1 MQIMISF
8 VDMTITQLEYIIA
21 VDTHGNFLTAA
32 EKCSVSQPALSMQI
46 QKLEKDLGVRIFD
59 RSRQPVVPTEV
70 GIRVIAQAREIL
82 KQCSRLTELV
92 NEDKKGDLSGNLRIG
107 IIPTIAPYVLP
118 LFLVDFMKKHPK
130 VTIEIAEITTA
141 QILQQ
146 LKNDQLDCGIM
157 ATPIEAGYLQ
167 YTPLFYEP
175 LVAYMSEDNKLFSK
189 KTIAPADIDPSETWI
204 LNEGHC
210 LRNQVLNLCT
220 GSKGTSRNKQ
230 FQYQTGSLETLK
242 KMVEMNNG
250 ITILPELSIFDFNDD
265 QMERV
270 RYFKKPDPVR
280 EISVVTHRVD
290 LKKQLIEHF
299 TTALLAAI
307 PDRMKKERE
316 KVVLEF

>member
-1 MQIMISF
+1 
-8 VDMTITQLEYIIA
+8 MTITQLEYVIA

-46 QKLEKDLGVRIFD
+46 QKLERELSIRIFD
-59 RSRQPVVPTEV
+59 RSRQPVVATEI
-70 GIRVIAQAREIL
+70 GKSIIQQAREII
-82 KQCSRLTELV
+82 KQCNRLTEVV
-92 NEDKKGDLSGNLRIG
+92 NEDKKGELTGQLRIG

-118 LFLVDFMKKHPK
+118 LFLVDFMKNNPK
-130 VTIEIAEITTA
+130 VNIEIAEVTTN

-189 KTIAPADIDPSETWI
+189 KTLVPDDIDPTETWI

-220 GSKGTSRNKQ
+220 GNKGNSKNKQ
-230 FQYQTGSLETLK
+230 FQYHTGSLETLK
-242 KMVEMNNG
+242 KMVEINRG
-250 ITILPELSIFDFNDD
+250 ITILPELSIFDFNDE

-280 EISVVTHRVD
+280 EISMVIHRVD
-290 LKKQLIEHF
+290 LKKQLIESF

-307 PDRMKKERE
+307 PARMKKDRE
-316 KVVLEF
+316 KIVVEF

>member
-1 MQIMISF
+1 
-8 VDMTITQLEYIIA
+8 MTITQLEYVIA

-46 QKLEKDLGVRIFD
+46 QKLERELGIRIFD
-59 RSRQPVVPTEV
+59 RSRQPVVATEIGV
-70 GIRVIAQAREIL
+70 RVIQQAREVL
-82 KQCSRLTELV
+82 KQCSRLTEIV
-92 NEDKKGDLSGNLRIG
+92 NEDKKGELTGQLRIG

-118 LFLVDFMKKHPK
+118 LFLVDFMKNHPK
-130 VTIEIAEITTA
+130 INIEIVEVTTT

-175 LVAYMSEDNKLFSK
+175 LVAYMSEDNKLFNK
-189 KTIAPADIDPSETWI
+189 KTLIPDDIDATETWI

-220 GSKGTSRNKQ
+220 GNKGNSKNKQ

-242 KMVEMNNG
+242 KMVEINSG
-250 ITILPELSIFDFNDD
+250 ITILPELSIFDFNDE

-290 LKKQLIEHF
+290 LKKQLIESF

-307 PDRMKKERE
+307 PARMKKERE

>member
-1 MQIMISF
+1 
-8 VDMTITQLEYIIA
+8 MTITQLEYVIA

-46 QKLEKDLGVRIFD
+46 QKLERELGIRIFD
-59 RSRQPVVPTEV
+59 RSRQPVVATEIGV
-70 GIRVIAQAREIL
+70 RIIQQAREVI
-82 KQCSRLTELV
+82 KQCNRLTEVV
-92 NEDKKGDLSGNLRIG
+92 NEDKKGELAGQLRIG

-118 LFLVDFMKKHPK
+118 LFLVDFMKNHPK
-130 VTIEIAEITTA
+130 VNIEIIEVTTT

-175 LVAYMSEDNKLFSK
+175 LVAYMSDDNKLFSK
-189 KTIAPADIDPSETWI
+189 KTLVPNDIDPTETWI

-220 GSKGTSRNKQ
+220 GNKGNSKNKQ
-230 FQYQTGSLETLK
+230 FQYHTGSLETLK
-242 KMVEMNNG
+242 RMVEINTG
-250 ITILPELSIFDFNDD
+250 ITILPELSIFDFNDE

-280 EISVVTHRVD
+280 EISMVIHRVD
-290 LKKQLIEHF
+290 LKKQLIESF

-307 PDRMKKERE
+307 PARMKKDRE
-316 KVVLEF
+316 KIVIEF

>member
-1 MQIMISF
+1 
-8 VDMTITQLEYIIA
+8 MTITQLEYVIA

-46 QKLEKDLGVRIFD
+46 QKLERELSIRIFD
-59 RSRQPVVPTEV
+59 RSRQPVVATEI
-70 GIRVIAQAREIL
+70 GKSIIQQAREII
-82 KQCSRLTELV
+82 KQCNRLTEVV
-92 NEDKKGDLSGNLRIG
+92 NEDKKGELTGQLRIG

-118 LFLVDFMKKHPK
+118 LFLVDFMKNNPK
-130 VTIEIAEITTA
+130 VNIEIVEVTTN

-189 KTIAPADIDPSETWI
+189 KTLVPDDIDPTETWI

-220 GSKGTSRNKQ
+220 GNKGNSKNKQ
-230 FQYQTGSLETLK
+230 FQYHTGSLETLK
-242 KMVEMNNG
+242 KMVEINRG
-250 ITILPELSIFDFNDD
+250 ITILPELSIFDFNDE

-280 EISVVTHRVD
+280 EISMVIHRVD
-290 LKKQLIEHF
+290 LKKQLIESF

-307 PDRMKKERE
+307 PARMKKDRE
-316 KVVLEF
+316 KIVVEF

>member
-1 MQIMISF
+1 
-8 VDMTITQLEYIIA
+8 MTITQLEYVIA

-46 QKLEKDLGVRIFD
+46 QKLERELGIRIFD
-59 RSRQPVVPTEV
+59 RSRQPVVATEIGV
-70 GIRVIAQAREIL
+70 RIIQQAREVI
-82 KQCSRLTELV
+82 KQCNRLTEVV
-92 NEDKKGDLSGNLRIG
+92 NEDKKGELAGQLRIG

-118 LFLVDFMKKHPK
+118 LFLVDFMKNHPK
-130 VTIEIAEITTA
+130 VNIEIIEVTTT

-157 ATPIEAGYLQ
+157 ATPIDAGYLQ
-167 YTPLFYEP
+167 YKPLFYEP
-175 LVAYMSEDNKLFSK
+175 LVAYMSDDNKLFSK
-189 KTIAPADIDPSETWI
+189 KTLVPDDIDPTETWI

-220 GSKGTSRNKQ
+220 GNKGNSKNKQ
-230 FQYQTGSLETLK
+230 FQYHTGSLETLK
-242 KMVEMNNG
+242 KMVEINSG
-250 ITILPELSIFDFNDD
+250 ITILPELSIFDFNDE

-280 EISVVTHRVD
+280 EISMVIHRVD
-290 LKKQLIEHF
+290 LKKQLIESF

-307 PDRMKKERE
+307 PARMKKDRE
-316 KVVLEF
+316 KVVIEF

>member
-1 MQIMISF
+1 
-8 VDMTITQLEYIIA
+8 MTITQLEYVIA

-46 QKLEKDLGVRIFD
+46 QKLERELGIRIFD
-59 RSRQPVVPTEV
+59 RSRQPVVATEI
-70 GIRVIAQAREIL
+70 GKSIIQQAREII
-82 KQCSRLTELV
+82 KQCNRLTEVV
-92 NEDKKGDLSGNLRIG
+92 NEDKKGELTGQLRIG

-118 LFLVDFMKKHPK
+118 LFLVDFMKNNPK
-130 VTIEIAEITTA
+130 VNIEIVEVTTN

-189 KTIAPADIDPSETWI
+189 KTLVPEDIDPTETWI

-220 GSKGTSRNKQ
+220 GNKGNSKNKQ
-230 FQYQTGSLETLK
+230 FQYHTGSLETLK
-242 KMVEMNNG
+242 KMVEINRG
-250 ITILPELSIFDFNDD
+250 ITILPELSIFDFNDE

-280 EISVVTHRVD
+280 EISMVIHRVD
-290 LKKQLIEHF
+290 LKKQLIESF

-307 PDRMKKERE
+307 PARMKKDRE
-316 KVVLEF
+316 KIVVEF

>member
-1 MQIMISF
+1 
-8 VDMTITQLEYIIA
+8 MTITQLEYVIA

-46 QKLEKDLGVRIFD
+46 QKLERELGIRIFD
-59 RSRQPVVPTEV
+59 RSRQPVVATEIGV
-70 GIRVIAQAREIL
+70 RVIQQSREVL
-82 KQCSRLTELV
+82 KQCSRLTEIV
-92 NEDKKGDLSGNLRIG
+92 NEDKKGELTGQLRIG

-118 LFLVDFMKKHPK
+118 LFLVDFMKNHPK
-130 VTIEIAEITTA
+130 INIEIVEVTTA

-167 YTPLFYEP
+167 YTTIFYEP
-175 LVAYMSEDNKLFSK
+175 LVAYMSEDNKLFNK
-189 KTIAPADIDPSETWI
+189 KTLTPDDIDATETWI

-220 GSKGTSRNKQ
+220 GNKGNSKNKQ

-242 KMVEMNNG
+242 KMVEINSG

-290 LKKQLIEHF
+290 LKKQLIESF

-307 PDRMKKERE
+307 PARMKKERE

>member
-1 MQIMISF
+1 
-8 VDMTITQLEYIIA
+8 MTITQLEYIIA

-46 QKLEKDLGVRIFD
+46 QKLEKELGIRIFD
-59 RSRQPVVPTEV
+59 RSRQPVVATEV
-70 GIRVIAQAREIL
+70 GIRVIQQAREIL
-82 KQCSRLTELV
+82 KQCSRLSEMV
-92 NEDKKGDLSGNLRIG
+92 NEQRKGELNGVLRVG
-107 IIPTIAPYVLP
+107 IIPTIAPYILP

-130 VTIEIAEITTA
+130 VNLEITEITTA

-146 LKNDQLDCGIM
+146 LKNDQLDCGIL

-175 LVAYMSEDNKLFSK
+175 LVAYVSDDNKLFNK
-189 KTIAPADIDPSETWI
+189 KTLSHDDIDAAETWI

-210 LRNQVLNLCT
+210 LRNQVLNLCQ
-220 GSKGTSRNKQ
+220 GGKGVSKNKQ

-242 KMVEMNNG
+242 RMVEMNNG
-250 ITILPELSIFDFNDD
+250 VTILPELSIFDFNDE

-270 RYFKKPDPVR
+270 RYFKRPEPVR

-290 LKKQLIEHF
+290 LKRQLIESF
-299 TTALLAAI
+299 TTSLLNAV
-307 PDRMKKERE
+307 PDKMKKDRER
-316 KVVLEF
+316 VVVELN

>member
-1 MQIMISF
+1 
-8 VDMTITQLEYIIA
+8 MTITQLEYVMA

-46 QKLEKDLGVRIFD
+46 QKIERELGIRIFD
-59 RSRQPVVPTEV
+59 RSRQPVVATEI
-70 GIRVIAQAREIL
+70 GLRIIQQAREII
-82 KQCSRLTELV
+82 KQCNRLTEVV
-92 NEDKKGDLSGNLRIG
+92 NEDKKGELAGQLRIG

-118 LFLVDFMKKHPK
+118 LFLVDFMKNHPK
-130 VTIEIAEITTA
+130 VNIEIAEVTTT

-157 ATPIEAGYLQ
+157 ATPIDAGYLQ
-167 YTPLFYEP
+167 YKPLFYEP

-189 KTIAPADIDPSETWI
+189 KTLIPDDIDPTETWI

-220 GSKGTSRNKQ
+220 GNKGNSKNKQ
-230 FQYQTGSLETLK
+230 FQYHTGSLETLK
-242 KMVEMNNG
+242 RMVEINSG
-250 ITILPELSIFDFNDD
+250 ITILPELSIFDFNDE

-280 EISVVTHRVD
+280 EISMVIHRVD
-290 LKKQLIEHF
+290 LKKQLIESF
-299 TTALLAAI
+299 TTALLSAI
-307 PDRMKKERE
+307 PARMKKDRE
-316 KVVLEF
+316 KVVIEF

>member
-1 MQIMISF
+1 
-8 VDMTITQLEYIIA
+8 MTITQLEYVIA

-46 QKLEKDLGVRIFD
+46 QKLERELGIRIFD
-59 RSRQPVVPTEV
+59 RSRQPVVATEI
-70 GIRVIAQAREIL
+70 GKSIIQQAREII
-82 KQCSRLTELV
+82 KQCNRLTEVV
-92 NEDKKGDLSGNLRIG
+92 NEDKKGELTGQLRIG

-118 LFLVDFMKKHPK
+118 LFLVDFMKNNPK
-130 VTIEIAEITTA
+130 VNIEIAEVTTN

-189 KTIAPADIDPSETWI
+189 KTLVPDDIDPTETWI

-220 GSKGTSRNKQ
+220 GNKGNSKNKQ
-230 FQYQTGSLETLK
+230 FQYHTGSLETLK
-242 KMVEMNNG
+242 KMVEINRG
-250 ITILPELSIFDFNDD
+250 ITILPELSIFDFNDE

-280 EISVVTHRVD
+280 EISMVIHRVD
-290 LKKQLIEHF
+290 LKKQLIESF

-307 PDRMKKERE
+307 PARMKKDRE
-316 KVVLEF
+316 KIVVEF

>member
-1 MQIMISF
+1 
-8 VDMTITQLEYIIA
+8 MTITQLEYVIA

-46 QKLEKDLGVRIFD
+46 QKLERELGIRIFD
-59 RSRQPVVPTEV
+59 RSRQPVVATEIGV
-70 GIRVIAQAREIL
+70 RIIQQAREII
-82 KQCSRLTELV
+82 KQCNRLTEVV
-92 NEDKKGDLSGNLRIG
+92 NEDKKGELAGQLRIG

-118 LFLVDFMKKHPK
+118 LFLVDFMKNHPK
-130 VTIEIAEITTA
+130 VNIEIIEVTTT

-157 ATPIEAGYLQ
+157 ATPIDAGYLQ
-167 YTPLFYEP
+167 YKPLFYEP
-175 LVAYMSEDNKLFSK
+175 LVAYMSDDNKLFSK
-189 KTIAPADIDPSETWI
+189 KTLVPDDIDPTETWI

-220 GSKGTSRNKQ
+220 GNKGNSKNKQ
-230 FQYQTGSLETLK
+230 FQYHTGSLETLK
-242 KMVEMNNG
+242 RMVEINTG
-250 ITILPELSIFDFNDD
+250 ITILPELSIFDFNDE

-280 EISVVTHRVD
+280 EISMVIHRVD
-290 LKKQLIEHF
+290 LKKQLIESF

-307 PDRMKKERE
+307 PTRMKKDRE
-316 KVVLEF
+316 KVVIEF

>member
-1 MQIMISF
+1 
-8 VDMTITQLEYIIA
+8 MTITQLEYVIA

-46 QKLEKDLGVRIFD
+46 QKLERELGIRIFD
-59 RSRQPVVPTEV
+59 RSRQPVVATEIGV
-70 GIRVIAQAREIL
+70 RVIQQAREVL
-82 KQCSRLTELV
+82 KQCSRLTEIV
-92 NEDKKGDLSGNLRIG
+92 NEDKKGELTGQLRIG

-118 LFLVDFMKKHPK
+118 LFLVDFMKNHPK
-130 VTIEIAEITTA
+130 INIEIVEVTTT

-189 KTIAPADIDPSETWI
+189 KTLIPDDIDATETWI

-220 GSKGTSRNKQ
+220 GNKGNSKNKQ

-242 KMVEMNNG
+242 KMVEINSG
-250 ITILPELSIFDFNDD
+250 ITILPELSIFDFNDE

-290 LKKQLIEHF
+290 LKKQLIESF

-307 PDRMKKERE
+307 PARMKKERE